1 MRGEAN
7 CDTVMSIWPIDAY
20 HLDAYIVFVT
30 AQGLERMALNSTI
43 FWNNKGGT
51 GKTSLAFQA
60 ICSFA
65 HLNPASKILVIDVC
79 PQANLSELLLGGLE
93 GNGSENLLKI
103 QGKTPRA
110 TIGGYFQMRLPSPY
124 SAGSITASDFL
135 TIPSDYNSAIPC
147 NITLMAGDP
156 LLELQSNSM
165 STLANNQ
172 IPGTDTWARIVSWLR
187 DFISAT
193 GEDFDCIFLDA
204 NPSFS
209 IYTQIAMAASDRVV
223 LPVMADDSSR
233 RAIQNAFSLIYGLKL
248 PSEIYAQH
256 MFATRMGAAGLQL
269 PKAHLIVKNRITQYM
284 GAASGY
290 RAVLDSIDKDIGTII
305 KDNPQFLNF
314 ASTKKGVIEVRDFQT
329 TGVVA
334 FARGTPFFALSP
346 GKRSVGGRRIQ
357 IDAQQ
362 IKDRK
367 NEIEVMAK
375 KLV

>member
-1 MRGEAN
+1 
-7 CDTVMSIWPIDAY
+7 MSPI
-20 HLDAYIVFVT
+20 
-30 AQGLERMALNSTI
+30 STI

-60 ICSFA
+60 ISSFA
-65 HLNPASKILVIDVC
+65 QLNPNSRSLVIDVC

-124 SAGSITASDFL
+124 SVAPIAPTDFL
-135 TIPSDYNSAIPC
+135 TKPNDYNSTIPA

-156 LLELQSNSM
+156 LLELQSNAM

-172 IPGTDTWARIVSWLR
+172 IPGTDTWAKIVSWIR
-187 DFISAT
+187 DFVSAT
-193 GEDFDCIFLDA
+193 RGDFDYVFLDA

-256 MFATRMGAAGLQL
+256 MFATRMDSAGLSL

-290 RAVLDSIDKDIGTII
+290 RAVLDSLDKDIGTII
-305 KDNPQFLNF
+305 KDNPQFLSF
-314 ASTKKGVIEVRDFQT
+314 TSTDDGVIEVRDFQT

-334 FARGTPFFALSP
+334 FARGTPFFALRP

-357 IDAQQ
+357 IDVQQ

-367 NEIEVMAK
+367 DEIEILAN

>member
-1 MRGEAN
+1 MPKFA
-7 CDTVMSIWPIDAY
+7 
-20 HLDAYIVFVT
+20 
-30 AQGLERMALNSTI
+30 TI

-60 ICSFA
+60 ICAFA
-65 HLNPASKILVIDVC
+65 QLNSDSRILVIDVC

-93 GNGSENLLKI
+93 GSGSDNLLKI

-124 SAGSITASDFL
+124 AVGSIAATDFL
-135 TIPSDYNSAIPC
+135 TKPSDYNQMIPL

-172 IPGTDTWARIVSWLR
+172 IPGTDTWAKIVGWLR
-187 DFISAT
+187 DFIAAT
-193 GEDFDCIFLDA
+193 GDEFDYVFLDA

-209 IYTQIAMAASDRVV
+209 IYTQIAMAAADRVV

-256 MFATRMGAAGLQL
+256 MFATRMDAAGLKL

-290 RAVLDSIDKDIGTII
+290 RAVLDSIDKDIAGII
-305 KDNPQFLNF
+305 KDNPTYLNF
-314 ASTKKGVIEVRDFQT
+314 STAKEGVLEIRDFQT

-334 FARGTPFFALSP
+334 FARGTPFFALQP
-346 GKRSVGGRRIQ
+346 GKRSVGGRRIAIDAIQ
-357 IDAQQ
+357 ID
-362 IKDRK
+362 DRK
-367 NEIEVMAK
+367 KEIRQLAR
-375 KLV
+375 KLA

>member
-1 MRGEAN
+1 
-7 CDTVMSIWPIDAY
+7 MSPS
-20 HLDAYIVFVT
+20 
-30 AQGLERMALNSTI
+30 STI

-65 HLNPASKILVIDVC
+65 NLHRQARILVIDVC

-93 GNGSENLLKI
+93 GNGSDNLLKI

-124 SAGSITASDFL
+124 TVGTIAVSDFL
-135 TIPSDYNSAIPC
+135 SKPSDYNARIPA

-172 IPGTDTWARIVSWLR
+172 IPGTDTWAKIVVWLR
-187 DFISAT
+187 DFIDTT
-193 GEDFDCIFLDA
+193 GSDFDYVFLDA

-209 IYTQIAMAASDRVV
+209 IYTQIAVAAAERVV

-256 MFATRMGAAGLQL
+256 MFATRMNTARLKL

-284 GAASGY
+284 GGASGY
-290 RAVLDSIDKDIGTII
+290 RAVLDSIDKDIQGII
-305 KDNPQFLNF
+305 KDNPQYLNF
-314 ASTKKGVIEVRDFQT
+314 STISDGVLEIRDFQT

-334 FARGTPFFALSP
+334 FARGTPFFALRP
-346 GKRSVGGRRIQ
+346 GKRSVGGRRIAIDASQ
-357 IDAQQ
+357 ID
-362 IKDRK
+362 DREK
-367 NEIEVMAK
+367 EIINLAR
-375 KLV
+375 KLI

>member
-1 MRGEAN
+1 
-7 CDTVMSIWPIDAY
+7 
-20 HLDAYIVFVT
+20 
-30 AQGLERMALNSTI
+30 MALNSTI

-65 HLNPASKILVIDVC
+65 HLNPKSRILVIDVC

-93 GNGSENLLKI
+93 GNGSKSLLKI

-124 SAGSITASDFL
+124 IAGSITLSDFL
-135 TIPSDYNSAIPC
+135 TIPSDYNSVIPH

-172 IPGTDTWARIVSWLR
+172 IPGTDTWAKIISWLR
-187 DFISAT
+187 DFIAAT
-193 GEDFDCIFLDA
+193 GKDFDCIFLDA

-256 MFATRMGAAGLQL
+256 MFATRMEAAGLKL

-290 RAVLDSIDKDIGTII
+290 RAVLDSIDKDIAAII

-314 ASTKKGVIEVRDFQT
+314 TSSENGVIEVRDFQT

-334 FARGTPFFALSP
+334 FARGTPFFALKP
-346 GKRSVGGRRIQ
+346 GKRSVGGRQIQ

-362 IKDRK
+362 ITDRK
-367 NEIEVMAK
+367 DEIEILAK